1 VEGEI
6 FKLIYEKYEWR
17 DLETKL
23 ASLSNSGFHSLSLNK
38 FIIYSE
44 SEELITYIDQNLK
57 LNDVMKTIVKDFSD
71 DRGSENL
78 SNTVFRQKLIS
89 KLGSIEF
96 SELLN
101 VINNFRKQS
110 NSKVEFVKK
119 RLSIFATVFNL
130 IKKLKISLI
139 IYVFI
144 RFISGIRGLVKRP
157 LISNTL
163 VVTPDWLIESE
174 GIFIDPSVR
183 RVLNDLKNR
192 SQPYTYLTIPHRGSN
207 RFLRICNLFKA
218 KHITLE
224 TVLFFFF
231 FKDFG
236 KSWSIEKIIKSYL
249 KASDINIMFVS
260 SEYSRLSE
268 TFVSA
273 ANDLNILT
281 IGVQHGAITKFHPG
295 YAQGNWSS
303 SLRPRKMMVMDYD
316 ARQQLMELGLQESR
330 IIMIG
335 RDSKQSVKSR
345 NKRPEPIDKK
355 KLLIVSN
362 PFIQSRLQTGLLSKP
377 NYVLDRRYIVDV
389 KLHPNEESIGYFYK
403 SDFIKS
409 TIKALNILPKDLDIE
424 NIIED
429 YDVVVSFASTVLS
442 TSFDLGIPTIE
453 LKDDILF
460 FERFYDLKGHEELSR
475 LSQTSFQD
483 LIGFLNNFDTKAWAL
498 NYNMVKK
505 G

>member
-1 VEGEI
+1 
-6 FKLIYEKYEWR
+6 
-17 DLETKL
+17 
-23 ASLSNSGFHSLSLNK
+23 
-38 FIIYSE
+38 
-44 SEELITYIDQNLK
+44 
-57 LNDVMKTIVKDFSD
+57 
-71 DRGSENL
+71 
-78 SNTVFRQKLIS
+78 
-89 KLGSIEF
+89 
-96 SELLN
+96 
-101 VINNFRKQS
+101 
-110 NSKVEFVKK
+110 
-119 RLSIFATVFNL
+119 
-130 IKKLKISLI
+130 
-139 IYVFI
+139 
-144 RFISGIRGLVKRP
+144 
-157 LISNTL
+157 
-163 VVTPDWLIESE
+163 
-174 GIFIDPSVR
+174 
-183 RVLNDLKNR
+183 
-192 SQPYTYLTIPHRGSN
+192 
-207 RFLRICNLFKA
+207 
-218 KHITLE
+218 
-224 TVLFFFF
+224 
-231 FKDFG
+231 
-236 KSWSIEKIIKSYL
+236 
-249 KASDINIMFVS
+249 
-260 SEYSRLSE
+260 
-268 TFVSA
+268 
-273 ANDLNILT
+273 
-281 IGVQHGAITKFHPG
+281 
-295 YAQGNWSS
+295 
-303 SLRPRKMMVMDYD
+303 
-316 ARQQLMELGLQESR
+316 
-330 IIMIG
+330 MIG